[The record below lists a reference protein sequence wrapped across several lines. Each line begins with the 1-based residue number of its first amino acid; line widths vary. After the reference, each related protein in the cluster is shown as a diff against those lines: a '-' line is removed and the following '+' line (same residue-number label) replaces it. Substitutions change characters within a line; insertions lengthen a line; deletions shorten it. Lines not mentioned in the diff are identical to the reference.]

1 MIFSM
6 SVSKVKIAG
15 IAENRK
21 LENIMKFD
29 DFIKKE
35 NRREE
40 KKLKISEVYI
50 HSFIDEHE

>member
-1 MIFSM
+1 MN
-6 SVSKVKIAG
+6 VSKVKIAG
-15 IAENRK
+15 LAENRK